1 MTNKFQKWTEE
12 DSKFALK
19 QRLMGKKF
27 STIANKLGRTEAA
40 VKVRVNAMK
49 RGVNAKLVEVG
60 PAVTKS
66 YADKL
71 VSKNRVNPKRVE
83 MRLLHQREMRL
94 LHQRLMQEKV
104 AADIKDIVAP
114 AESVLVNGGLM
125 LTLSVS
131 LAGGIL
137 GAALYNY
144 FL

>member
-1 MTNKFQKWTEE
+1 MKNKFQSWTKE
-12 DSKFALK
+12 DADFAFE
-19 QRLMGKKF
+19 QRQDGKKF

-49 RGVNAKLVEVG
+49 REVNAKLVEVG

-71 VSKNRVNPKRVE
+71 VSKNRVKPKK
-83 MRLLHQREMRL
+83 
-94 LHQRLMQEKV
+94 KV
-104 AADIKDIVAP
+104 AAKKAVVAP

-131 LAGGIL
+131 FAGGIL
-137 GAALYNY
+137 GAALYHY

>member
-1 MTNKFQKWTEE
+1 MKNKFQKWTEE

-40 VKVRVNAMK
+40 VRIRISSMK
-49 RGVNAKLVEVG
+49 IEARAKTVAVG

-71 VSKNRVNPKRVE
+71 VSKNRTKPKK
-83 MRLLHQREMRL
+83 
-94 LHQRLMQEKV
+94 KV
-104 AADIKDIVAP
+104 AAKKAVVAP

>member
-1 MTNKFQKWTEE
+1 MKNKFQSWTKE
-12 DSKFALK
+12 DADFAFE
-19 QRLMGKKF
+19 QRQDGKKF

-49 RGVNAKLVEVG
+49 REVNAKLVEVG

-71 VSKNRVNPKRVE
+71 VSKNRVKPKK
-83 MRLLHQREMRL
+83 
-94 LHQRLMQEKV
+94 KV
-104 AADIKDIVAP
+104 AAKKAVVAP

-137 GAALYNY
+137 GAALYHY

>member
-1 MTNKFQKWTEE
+1 MKNKFQKWTEE

-19 QRLMGKKF
+19 QRIMGKKF

-40 VKVRVNAMK
+40 VRIRISSMK
-49 RGVNAKLVEVG
+49 IEARAKTVAVG

-71 VSKNRVNPKRVE
+71 VSKNRTKPKK
-83 MRLLHQREMRL
+83 
-94 LHQRLMQEKV
+94 KV
-104 AADIKDIVAP
+104 AAKKAVVAP

-137 GAALYNY
+137 GAALYHY

>member
-1 MTNKFQKWTEE
+1 MKNKFQSWTKE
-12 DSKFALK
+12 DADFAFE
-19 QRLMGKKF
+19 QRQDGKKF
-27 STIANKLGRTEAA
+27 STIANKIGRTEAA

-49 RGVNAKLVEVG
+49 REVNAKLVEVG

-71 VSKNRVNPKRVE
+71 ISKNRVKPKK
-83 MRLLHQREMRL
+83 
-94 LHQRLMQEKV
+94 KV
-104 AADIKDIVAP
+104 AAKKAVVAP

-137 GAALYNY
+137 GAALYHY

>member
-1 MTNKFQKWTEE
+1 MKNKFQKWTEE

-40 VKVRVNAMK
+40 VKIRISSMK
-49 RGVNAKLVEVG
+49 IEARAKTAALG

-71 VSKNRVNPKRVE
+71 VSKNRAKPKK
-83 MRLLHQREMRL
+83 
-94 LHQRLMQEKV
+94 KV
-104 AADIKDIVAP
+104 VAKKAVVAP

-131 LAGGIL
+131 IAGGVL
-137 GAALYNY
+137 GAAFYNY

>member
-1 MTNKFQKWTEE
+1 MKNKFQKWTEE

-40 VKVRVNAMK
+40 VRIRISSMK
-49 RGVNAKLVEVG
+49 IEARAKTVAVG

-71 VSKNRVNPKRVE
+71 VSKNRTKPKK
-83 MRLLHQREMRL
+83 
-94 LHQRLMQEKV
+94 KV
-104 AADIKDIVAP
+104 AAKKAVVAP

-125 LTLSVS
+125 LTFFVS
-131 LAGGIL
+131 LFGGSI
-137 GAALYNY
+137 GAALYHY

>member
-1 MTNKFQKWTEE
+1 MKNKFQKWTEE

-40 VKVRVNAMK
+40 VRIRISSMK
-49 RGVNAKLVEVG
+49 IEARAETAALG

-71 VSKNRVNPKRVE
+71 VSKNRVKPKKRV
-83 MRLLHQREMRL
+83 
-94 LHQRLMQEKV
+94 
-104 AADIKDIVAP
+104 AAKKAVVAP

>member
-40 VKVRVNAMK
+40 VRIRISSMK
-49 RGVNAKLVEVG
+49 IEARAKTAAVG

-71 VSKNRVNPKRVE
+71 VSKNRVKPKK
-83 MRLLHQREMRL
+83 
-94 LHQRLMQEKV
+94 KV
-104 AADIKDIVAP
+104 AAKKAVVAP

-125 LTLSVS
+125 LTWSVS

>member
-1 MTNKFQKWTEE
+1 MKNKFQKWTEE

-40 VKVRVNAMK
+40 VRIRISSMK
-49 RGVNAKLVEVG
+49 IEARAKTVAVG

-71 VSKNRVNPKRVE
+71 VSKNRTKPKK
-83 MRLLHQREMRL
+83 
-94 LHQRLMQEKV
+94 KV
-104 AADIKDIVAP
+104 AAKKAVVAP

-137 GAALYNY
+137 GAAFYHY

>member
-1 MTNKFQKWTEE
+1 MKNNRNQAWTLA
-12 DSKFALK
+12 DSNYAWDEH
-19 QRLMGKKF
+19 
-27 STIANKLGRTEAA
+27 NLGRSHKYIARRLGRSEKA
-40 VKVRVNAMK
+40 VEINISKTRIRTKTAPF
-49 RGVNAKLVEVG
+49 KLDEVG

-71 VSKNRVNPKRVE
+71 VKKNRVKPK
-83 MRLLHQREMRL
+83 
-94 LHQRLMQEKV
+94 KV
-104 AADIKDIVAP
+104 DAKKAVVAP

>member
-1 MTNKFQKWTEE
+1 MKNKFQKWTEE

-40 VKVRVNAMK
+40 VRIRISSMK
-49 RGVNAKLVEVG
+49 IEARAKTVAVG

-71 VSKNRVNPKRVE
+71 VSKNRAKPKK
-83 MRLLHQREMRL
+83 
-94 LHQRLMQEKV
+94 KV
-104 AADIKDIVAP
+104 AAKKAVVAP

-137 GAALYNY
+137 GAALYHY

>member
-1 MTNKFQKWTEE
+1 MKNKFQKWTEE

-40 VKVRVNAMK
+40 VRIRISSMK
-49 RGVNAKLVEVG
+49 IEARAKTVAVG

-71 VSKNRVNPKRVE
+71 VSKNRVKPKK
-83 MRLLHQREMRL
+83 
-94 LHQRLMQEKV
+94 KV
-104 AADIKDIVAP
+104 AAKKAVVAP

-131 LAGGIL
+131 IAGGVL
-137 GAALYNY
+137 GAAFYNY

>member
-1 MTNKFQKWTEE
+1 MKNKFQKWTEE

-40 VKVRVNAMK
+40 VRIRISSMK
-49 RGVNAKLVEVG
+49 IEARAKTAALG

-71 VSKNRVNPKRVE
+71 VSKNRTKPKK
-83 MRLLHQREMRL
+83 
-94 LHQRLMQEKV
+94 KV
-104 AADIKDIVAP
+104 AAKKAVVAP

-125 LTLSVS
+125 LTFFVS
-131 LAGGIL
+131 LFGGSI
-137 GAALYNY
+137 GAALYHY

>member
-1 MTNKFQKWTEE
+1 MKNKFQKWTEE

-40 VKVRVNAMK
+40 VRIRISSMK
-49 RGVNAKLVEVG
+49 IEARAKTAALG

-71 VSKNRVNPKRVE
+71 VSKNRTKPKK
-83 MRLLHQREMRL
+83 
-94 LHQRLMQEKV
+94 KV
-104 AADIKDIVAP
+104 AAKKAVVAP

-137 GAALYNY
+137 GAALYHY

>member
-1 MTNKFQKWTEE
+1 MKNKFQKWTEE

-40 VKVRVNAMK
+40 VRIRISSMK
-49 RGVNAKLVEVG
+49 IEARAKTAALG

-71 VSKNRVNPKRVE
+71 VIKNRTKPKK
-83 MRLLHQREMRL
+83 
-94 LHQRLMQEKV
+94 KV
-104 AADIKDIVAP
+104 AAKKAVVAP

>member
-1 MTNKFQKWTEE
+1 MKNKFQKWTEE

-19 QRLMGKKF
+19 QRIMGKKF

-40 VKVRVNAMK
+40 VRIRISSMK
-49 RGVNAKLVEVG
+49 IEARAKTAALG

-71 VSKNRVNPKRVE
+71 VSKNRTKPKK
-83 MRLLHQREMRL
+83 
-94 LHQRLMQEKV
+94 KV
-104 AADIKDIVAP
+104 AAKKAVVAP

-137 GAALYNY
+137 GAALYHY

>member
-1 MTNKFQKWTEE
+1 MKNKFQKWTEE

-71 VSKNRVNPKRVE
+71 VSKNRVKPKK
-83 MRLLHQREMRL
+83 
-94 LHQRLMQEKV
+94 KV
-104 AADIKDIVAP
+104 AAKKAVVAP

-137 GAALYNY
+137 GAAFYHY

>member
-1 MTNKFQKWTEE
+1 MKNKFQKWTEE

-40 VKVRVNAMK
+40 VRIRISSMK
-49 RGVNAKLVEVG
+49 IEARAKTAALG

-71 VSKNRVNPKRVE
+71 VSKNRVKPKK
-83 MRLLHQREMRL
+83 
-94 LHQRLMQEKV
+94 KV
-104 AADIKDIVAP
+104 AAKKAVVAP

-131 LAGGIL
+131 IAGGVL
-137 GAALYNY
+137 GAAFYNY

>member
-1 MTNKFQKWTEE
+1 MKNKFQKWTEE

-40 VKVRVNAMK
+40 VRIRISSMK
-49 RGVNAKLVEVG
+49 IEARAKTVAVG

-71 VSKNRVNPKRVE
+71 VSKNRTKPKKRV
-83 MRLLHQREMRL
+83 
-94 LHQRLMQEKV
+94 
-104 AADIKDIVAP
+104 AAKKAVVAP

-137 GAALYNY
+137 GAALYHY

>member
-1 MTNKFQKWTEE
+1 MKNKFQKWTEE

-27 STIANKLGRTEAA
+27 STIANK
-40 VKVRVNAMK
+40 
-49 RGVNAKLVEVG
+49 
-60 PAVTKS
+60 S

-71 VSKNRVNPKRVE
+71 VNKNRAKPKK
-83 MRLLHQREMRL
+83 
-94 LHQRLMQEKV
+94 KV
-104 AADIKDIVAP
+104 VAKKAVVAP

-137 GAALYNY
+137 GAALYHY

>member
-1 MTNKFQKWTEE
+1 MKNKFQKWTEE

-19 QRLMGKKF
+19 QRIMGKKF

-40 VKVRVNAMK
+40 VRIRISSMK
-49 RGVNAKLVEVG
+49 IEARAKTAALG

-66 YADKL
+66 YADK
-71 VSKNRVNPKRVE
+71 
-83 MRLLHQREMRL
+83 
-94 LHQRLMQEKV
+94 
-104 AADIKDIVAP
+104 
-114 AESVLVNGGLM
+114 LVNGGLM

-137 GAALYNY
+137 GAALYHY

>member
-19 QRLMGKKF
+19 QRIMGKKF

-40 VKVRVNAMK
+40 VKVRVNVMK
-49 RGVNAKLVEVG
+49 RGVNTKLVEVG

-71 VSKNRVNPKRVE
+71 VGKTMVNPKRAE
-83 MRLLHQREMRL
+83 IQL

>member
-1 MTNKFQKWTEE
+1 MKNKFQKWTEE

-40 VKVRVNAMK
+40 VRIRISSMK
-49 RGVNAKLVEVG
+49 IEARAKTAAVG

-71 VSKNRVNPKRVE
+71 VSKNRTKPKK
-83 MRLLHQREMRL
+83 
-94 LHQRLMQEKV
+94 KV
-104 AADIKDIVAP
+104 AAKKAVVAP

-137 GAALYNY
+137 GAALYHY

>member
-1 MTNKFQKWTEE
+1 MKNKFQKWTEE

-40 VKVRVNAMK
+40 VRIRISSMK
-49 RGVNAKLVEVG
+49 IEARAKTVAVG

-71 VSKNRVNPKRVE
+71 VSKNRTKPKKRV
-83 MRLLHQREMRL
+83 
-94 LHQRLMQEKV
+94 
-104 AADIKDIVAP
+104 AAKKAVVAP

-125 LTLSVS
+125 LTFFVS
-131 LAGGIL
+131 LFGGSI
-137 GAALYNY
+137 GAALYHY

>member
-1 MTNKFQKWTEE
+1 MKNNQNQAWTLA
-12 DSKFALK
+12 DSNYAWDEH
-19 QRLMGKKF
+19 
-27 STIANKLGRTEAA
+27 KLGRTYKFIARRLGRSEKA
-40 VKVRVNAMK
+40 VEINISKTRIRTKTAPF
-49 RGVNAKLVEVG
+49 KLDEVG

-71 VSKNRVNPKRVE
+71 VSKNRTKPK
-83 MRLLHQREMRL
+83 
-94 LHQRLMQEKV
+94 KV
-104 AADIKDIVAP
+104 AAKKAVVAP
-114 AESVLVNGGLM
+114 AESVLVNGVLM

>member
-1 MTNKFQKWTEE
+1 MKNKFQKWTEE

-40 VKVRVNAMK
+40 VRIRISSMK
-49 RGVNAKLVEVG
+49 IEARAKTAALG

-71 VSKNRVNPKRVE
+71 VSKNRTKPKKRV
-83 MRLLHQREMRL
+83 
-94 LHQRLMQEKV
+94 
-104 AADIKDIVAP
+104 AAKKAVVAP

-137 GAALYNY
+137 GAAFYHY

>member
-1 MTNKFQKWTEE
+1 MKNKFQKWTEE

-40 VKVRVNAMK
+40 VRIRISSMK
-49 RGVNAKLVEVG
+49 IEARAKTVAVG

-71 VSKNRVNPKRVE
+71 VSKNRVKPKK
-83 MRLLHQREMRL
+83 
-94 LHQRLMQEKV
+94 KV
-104 AADIKDIVAP
+104 AAKKAVVAP

>member
-40 VKVRVNAMK
+40 VKVRVNEMK
-49 RGVNAKLVEVG
+49 RGVNVKLVEVG

-71 VSKNRVNPKRVE
+71 VSKNRVKPKK
-83 MRLLHQREMRL
+83 
-94 LHQRLMQEKV
+94 KV
-104 AADIKDIVAP
+104 AAKKAVVAP

>member
-19 QRLMGKKF
+19 QRIMGKKF

-71 VSKNRVNPKRVE
+71 VSKNRVKPK
-83 MRLLHQREMRL
+83 
-94 LHQRLMQEKV
+94 KV
-104 AADIKDIVAP
+104 DAKKPVVAP

>member
-1 MTNKFQKWTEE
+1 MKNKFQSWTKE
-12 DSKFALK
+12 DADFAFE
-19 QRLMGKKF
+19 QRQDGKKF
-27 STIANKLGRTEAA
+27 STIANKIGRTEAA

-49 RGVNAKLVEVG
+49 REVNAKLVEVG

-71 VSKNRVNPKRVE
+71 VSKNRTKPKK
-83 MRLLHQREMRL
+83 
-94 LHQRLMQEKV
+94 KV
-104 AADIKDIVAP
+104 AAKKAVVAP

-137 GAALYNY
+137 GAAFYHY

>member
-1 MTNKFQKWTEE
+1 MKNKFQKWTEE

-19 QRLMGKKF
+19 QRIMGKKF

-40 VKVRVNAMK
+40 VRIRISSMNIEA
-49 RGVNAKLVEVG
+49 RAKTAALG

-71 VSKNRVNPKRVE
+71 VNKNRIKPKK
-83 MRLLHQREMRL
+83 
-94 LHQRLMQEKV
+94 KV
-104 AADIKDIVAP
+104 AAKKAVVAP

>member
-40 VKVRVNAMK
+40 VKVRVNEMK

-71 VSKNRVNPKRVE
+71 VSKNRVKPKK
-83 MRLLHQREMRL
+83 
-94 LHQRLMQEKV
+94 KV
-104 AADIKDIVAP
+104 AAKKAVVAP

>member
-1 MTNKFQKWTEE
+1 MKNKFQKWTEE

-40 VKVRVNAMK
+40 VRIRISSMK
-49 RGVNAKLVEVG
+49 IEARAKTAAVG

-71 VSKNRVNPKRVE
+71 VSKNRTKPKK
-83 MRLLHQREMRL
+83 
-94 LHQRLMQEKV
+94 KV
-104 AADIKDIVAP
+104 AAKKAVVAP

-131 LAGGIL
+131 FAGGIL
-137 GAALYNY
+137 GAAFYHY

>member
-49 RGVNAKLVEVG
+49 RGVNVKLVEVG

-71 VSKNRVNPKRVE
+71 VSKNRVKPKK
-83 MRLLHQREMRL
+83 
-94 LHQRLMQEKV
+94 KV
-104 AADIKDIVAP
+104 AAKKAVVAP

>member
-1 MTNKFQKWTEE
+1 MKNKFQKWTEE

-40 VKVRVNAMK
+40 VRIRISSMK
-49 RGVNAKLVEVG
+49 IEARAKTAALG

-71 VSKNRVNPKRVE
+71 VSKNRTKPKK
-83 MRLLHQREMRL
+83 
-94 LHQRLMQEKV
+94 KV
-104 AADIKDIVAP
+104 AAKKAVVAP

>member
-1 MTNKFQKWTEE
+1 MKNKFQKWTEE

-40 VKVRVNAMK
+40 VRIRISSMK
-49 RGVNAKLVEVG
+49 IEARAKTAAVG

-71 VSKNRVNPKRVE
+71 VSKNRTKPKKRV
-83 MRLLHQREMRL
+83 
-94 LHQRLMQEKV
+94 
-104 AADIKDIVAP
+104 AAKKAVVAP

-137 GAALYNY
+137 GAALYHY

>member
-1 MTNKFQKWTEE
+1 MKNNQNTPWTLV
-12 DSKFALK
+12 DSNFAWNERNLGRSYK
-19 QRLMGKKF
+19 Y
-27 STIANKLGRTEAA
+27 IARKLGRTEAA
-40 VKVRVNAMK
+40 VIQNVSKRMMSQKVK
-49 RGVNAKLVEVG
+49 PFTLETTVG

-71 VSKNRVNPKRVE
+71 AKKNRVKTKK
-83 MRLLHQREMRL
+83 
-94 LHQRLMQEKV
+94 KV
-104 AADIKDIVAP
+104 VAKKAVVAP
-114 AESVLVNGGLM
+114 AESVLVNGGLI